1 MRRLVS
7 LMIVVLALTALPD
20 RSVAGPPRPLVVYAA
35 ASLTDVLQEL
45 GASYEKSGG
54 GPVRLSFAASSAL
67 ARQIESGAEADLFF
81 SADQE
86 WMNYLDQRHLLRE
99 GTRVDLL
106 GNRLALVAPVTSNV
120 QLTVGPGFA
129 LRAALHDERLAT
141 GDPDS
146 VPVGRYAKAALTT
159 LGVWND
165 VADRLVRAENVRS
178 ALAFVARGEVPLA
191 IVYET
196 DARVDPKVRVVALF
210 PESSHPPIRYPV
222 ALTRGAAPEA
232 AALLAYLRGP
242 DAASVFRRY
251 GFSVLRGDGG
261 R

>member
-1 MRRLVS
+1 MRRLLFLLS
-7 LMIVVLALTALPD
+7 ALLAVAALPD
-20 RSVAGPPRPLVVYAA
+20 RGAADPPRPIVVYAA

-45 GASYEKSGG
+45 GAAYEKSGG
-54 GPVRLSFAASSAL
+54 GPVRLSFAASSAI

-81 SADQE
+81 SADQA
-86 WMNYLDQRHLLRE
+86 WMNYLDQRRLLRE
-99 GTRVDLL
+99 GTRSDLL

-120 QLTVGPGFA
+120 QLKIGPGFA
-129 LRAALHDERLAT
+129 LRAALRDERLAT

-196 DARVDPKVRVVALF
+196 DARVDPKVRVVDLF
-210 PESSHPPIRYPV
+210 PETSHPPIRYPV
-222 ALTRGAAPEA
+222 ALTRQASPAA

-242 DAASVFRRY
+242 QAAAIFRRY
-251 GFSVLRGDGG
+251 GFSVFPGDGG
-261 R
+261 